1 MKLISLTV
9 INTETNTEI
18 PSRIFLELT
27 DSDFSK
33 LEKKFSNY
41 QGPVMDFFNEA
52 VISCIGIWNLD
63 ILMID
68 EESACIGPVL
78 EHTTHTFYD
87 FGN

>member
-9 INTETNTEI
+9 RNTETNIEI

-33 LEKKFSNY
+33 LEKEFLNY

-52 VISCIGIWNLD
+52 LVYCIGVWNLD
-63 ILMID
+63 ILIID
-68 EESACIGPVL
+68 EETSCVGPVL
-78 EHTTHTFYD
+78 EHTTHTLYD

>member
-1 MKLISLTV
+1 MKLISLSV
-9 INTETNTEI
+9 IHTDTNGEI

-33 LEKKFSNY
+33 LEKEFSNY

-52 VISCIGIWNLD
+52 ILCCVGVWNLN
-63 ILMID
+63 ILMIVQ
-68 EESACIGPVL
+68 ESACVGPVL